1 MRHPATI
8 LALLLAAA
16 LVAGAE
22 PVASFRWDAETSTPR
37 AQKVRVA
44 RGASLALVARLQSYG
59 KPIALPPGA
68 VATFCW
74 QTNGMASAWWTT
86 NAVAST
92 NGTLRAVW
100 EPSMD
105 AGAREYSFFLR
116 VETEGGID
124 YSARGGLS
132 IDPSPGL
139 SPAAAPALPE
149 AFAFTPLAL
158 SGSAVAAAEPVALV
172 RWEAETS
179 SPSPFAVR
187 TLRGESL
194 ALEPQLVTYRRR
206 AELPVG
212 ASAVFCYQT
221 NGMGSAWWTA
231 PATARSDGLLRAVWT
246 PQMDAGA
253 SEYNFFFRVESSEGL
268 DYSAYGGLRVLPSPG
283 RAPNTI
289 DFPVQV
295 LDFSAIDYTNAPWAT
310 AAEAAQAAA
319 AAVYDAIRSLDAS
332 AADSVDDTHALLLDL
347 IDALRAI
354 PTQQGTTT
362 P

>member
-1 MRHPATI
+1 MYRRTATI
-8 LALLLAAA
+8 FALLTAA

-68 VATFCW
+68 MATFCW

-86 NAVAST
+86 NAVVST

-100 EPSMD
+100 DPSMD

-116 VETEGGID
+116 VETDGGID

-149 AFAFTPLAL
+149 AFPYTPLAL
-158 SGSAVAAAEPVALV
+158 SGSAAAAAEPVALV

-179 SPSPFAVR
+179 SPQPFAVR

-206 AELPVG
+206 AELPAG

-283 RAPNTI
+283 RTPNTI
-289 DFPVQV
+289 EFPVQT
-295 LDFSAIDYTNAPWAT
+295 LDFSAIDYANAPWAT
-310 AAEAAQAAA
+310 AAEALQASA
-319 AAVYDAIRSLDAS
+319 DAIRDAVSALDS
-332 AADSVDDTHALLLDL
+332 GHADSIDEVGELLLSL
-347 IDALRAI
+347 VEKLKQINQENH
-354 PTQQGTTT
+354 P
-362 P
+362 